1 MARDEFYRLFSN
13 IHLADNS
20 KMASKDSRHYNKLYK
35 VNDFLNLLRRN
46 FQQNYALGSCV
57 SIDKSIIKFKGRSS
71 IKQYDP
77 LKPTKRD

>member
-1 MARDEFYRLFSN
+1 MAW
-13 IHLADNS
+13 
-20 KMASKDSRHYNKLYK
+20 KDSRNYNKLYTLN
-35 VNDFLNLLRRN
+35 VFINLLRRN
-46 FQQNYALGSCV
+46 FQQNYTLESCF